1 MKKMT
6 SFMVMLLTAMV
17 PVLFSS
23 CGGNEPT
30 PDSYEELIVGEWDC
44 TRYDFDAE
52 IDGEKEV
59 GSAYPEPLEWVWKFS
74 KTGVLSFPWYDKP
87 DNITI
92 EEETFR
98 YEVEG
103 DKLYS
108 EYAMEAFSAQY
119 FTIESITAEK
129 MVLKLEFNYQHL
141 NERGT
146 YTFNFKRIK

>member
-1 MKKMT
+1 
-6 SFMVMLLTAMV
+6 MV
-17 PVLFSS
+17 PVLFNS
-23 CGGNEPT
+23 CNRPEPDD
-30 PDSYEELIVGEWDC
+30 PNYAKLIVGEWDC

-87 DNITI
+87 DNVTI